1 MSLQIV
7 NVPVSDL
14 KHDPENP
21 RAHDDKNLTS
31 IIASLRDY
39 GQVEPLVVQKNT
51 MMVVGG
57 NARLQSM
64 KHLGWVT
71 AACVVLDMPD
81 EKARKLSI
89 ALNRTGEL
97 AGWNDEVLAKHLM
110 DLSVV
115 GDFDPESLGF
125 TDNEMMSLIA
135 EFEKIEEEFEMIQG
149 EEKDDGEEK
158 ESDFI
163 DGVVKIPAGMQPSDM
178 KASHIR
184 MIQLFYNEKTEPTFR
199 YWVRRLAEVYKT
211 DNISDTVYS
220 AIEEVVKSHILQ
232 DDQA

>member
-1 MSLQIV
+1 MSLQIED
-7 NVPVSDL
+7 VPVLNL

-39 GQVEPLVVQKNT
+39 GQVEPLVVQRSS

-64 KHLGWVT
+64 KHLGWST
-71 AACVVLDMPD
+71 AACVVLEMTDD
-81 EKARKLSI
+81 KARKLSI

-110 DLSVV
+110 ELSVIE
-115 GDFDPESLGF
+115 DFDPESLGF
-125 TDNEMMSLIA
+125 SDNEMMSLIA
-135 EFEKIEEEFEMIQG
+135 EFEKFEDDFEFI
-149 EEKDDGEEK
+149 DGEDKK
-158 ESDFI
+158 EGESKENDFI

-178 KASHIR
+178 RASHIR
-184 MIQLFYNEKTEPTFR
+184 MIQLFYNEGTEPTFR
-199 YWVRRLAEVYKT
+199 YWVRRLAEVYGT
-211 DNISDTVYS
+211 DNISDTVYA
-220 AIEEVVKSHILQ
+220 AIEEVVKTHKLSE
-232 DDQA
+232 DDA